1 MTSVKVWTATS
12 CLSLVI
18 FSALFIYPALGY
30 SENEAK
36 TAVETAEN
44 KVLSCYNAA
53 YEAEKT
59 GANISEL
66 LNTLNDAGWLL
77 AKAKLAYS
85 QGDFN
90 SSVTLANECQ
100 SKLEGFIDQAED
112 LRQSAEK
119 ASYVD
124 FMVNFVG
131 SGISTMCI
139 IIGSFALWA
148 FLRKREEVREKV

>member
-1 MTSVKVWTATS
+1 MTLVKVWTATS
-12 CLSLVI
+12 CVFLVI
-18 FSALFIYPALGY
+18 FLALFVYPALGY

-53 YEAEKT
+53 YEAEKA

-131 SGISTMCI
+131 SGIGAVCV
-139 IIGSFALWA
+139 IIGGFAIWV
-148 FLRKREEVREKV
+148 FFRKLEEVREKV